1 MSRPVV
7 LIVVTLLVLAG
18 CQRADHAANEA
29 TGAAAGGAAAAAPD
43 AAAPSTSVAHVEG
56 ITWFEGGI
64 DAAFDAA
71 REQGRLV
78 FLYWGAEWCPPCYDL
93 KAHVF
98 PRADFQQ
105 ALQQFIPVYL
115 DGDAPGA
122 QRIAEQFRVQGY
134 PSVVVLTAD
143 RRELARISG
152 GSDLASY
159 AGVLDLAL
167 EDAQPVEALLE
178 SLRAGGRKLEPAEC
192 RRLAWNDWSMWD
204 GEPAALASALQS
216 AAAQCPA
223 ESPADRD
230 RLIVHAA
237 DVAAVAERSA
247 IEAGEAPSATL
258 TELVGKVEA
267 LLADAPRS
275 RDAGNALLYLSPDF
289 FVVARHLDPARAPDL
304 QRRYFALLDAV
315 ESDARQSD
323 TVRLLSAA
331 RRLQAAKALGGSE
344 VAPPEVAAQ
353 ARRTLQDFLSRDYD
367 PNARAGIVNS
377 ASWVLLELG
386 DDMQLRALLQEQM
399 KRSRTPYYYMPDI
412 ADIEERAGNFPV
424 ALQWLER
431 GYRESRG
438 SATRFQWGALYVNG
452 LLRMAPGDA
461 ARIRAAVT
469 EVISE
474 LDGPDRIHARA
485 RVRLERL
492 DAALRQWAAETG
504 SDEALAAIGQHWQQI
519 CARVPE
525 SDPARQACPGLLG
538 G

>member
-1 MSRPVV
+1 M
-7 LIVVTLLVLAG
+7 
-18 CQRADHAANEA
+18 
-29 TGAAAGGAAAAAPD
+29 
-43 AAAPSTSVAHVEG
+43 
-56 ITWFEGGI
+56 
-64 DAAFDAA
+64 
-71 REQGRLV
+71 
-78 FLYWGAEWCPPCYDL
+78 
-93 KAHVF
+93 
-98 PRADFQQ
+98 
-105 ALQQFIPVYL
+105 
-115 DGDAPGA
+115 
-122 QRIAEQFRVQGY
+122 
-134 PSVVVLTAD
+134 
-143 RRELARISG
+143 
-152 GSDLASY
+152 
-159 AGVLDLAL
+159 
-167 EDAQPVEALLE
+167 
-178 SLRAGGRKLEPAEC
+178 
-192 RRLAWNDWSMWD
+192 
-204 GEPAALASALQS
+204 
-216 AAAQCPA
+216 
-223 ESPADRD
+223 
-230 RLIVHAA
+230 
-237 DVAAVAERSA
+237 
-247 IEAGEAPSATL
+247 
-258 TELVGKVEA
+258 
-267 LLADAPRS
+267 
-275 RDAGNALLYLSPDF
+275 
-289 FVVARHLDPARAPDL
+289 
-304 QRRYFALLDAV
+304 
-315 ESDARQSD
+315 
-323 TVRLLSAA
+323 
-331 RRLQAAKALGGSE
+331 
-344 VAPPEVAAQ
+344 AAQ

-469 EVISE
+469 EVIRE